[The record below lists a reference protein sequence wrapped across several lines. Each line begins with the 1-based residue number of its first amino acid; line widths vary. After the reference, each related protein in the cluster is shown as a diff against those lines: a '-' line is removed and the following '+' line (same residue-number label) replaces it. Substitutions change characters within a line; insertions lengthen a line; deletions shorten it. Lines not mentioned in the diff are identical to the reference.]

1 MLTLLLDFLVVGG
14 LLGWLSMLLGLLL
27 LRLTLTRRLKKELKP
42 KGEYWE
48 TGTLDFGFLNTIAFA
63 WAIVLPWVQRSV
75 KFRLLYPHLNVKAR
89 ASGLEKVMAY
99 GMIGGLVVLLVFGVI
114 FVLIEP

>member
-1 MLTLLLDFLVVGG
+1 MIAMAGMSAC
-14 LLGWLSMLLGLLL
+14 LSMLLGLLL

-48 TGTLDFGFLNTIAFA
+48 TGTLDFGLLNTVAFA

-75 KFRLLYPHLNVKAR
+75 KFRLIYPDLNVKAR
-89 ASGLEKVMAY
+89 ASGLEKFIAY
-99 GMIGGLVVLLVFGVI
+99 CTIGGCFVFLLLGCI
-114 FVLIEP
+114 FVVMEP

>member
-1 MLTLLLDFLVVGG
+1 MIPLHVVIAIVG
-14 LLGWLSMLLGLLL
+14 LMGCFSMLFGWLL

-48 TGTLDFGFLNTIAFA
+48 TGTLDFGLLNTIAFA

-75 KFRLLYPHLNVKAR
+75 KFRLLYPNLNVKSR
-89 ASGLEKVMAY
+89 ANGFEKAMAY
-99 GMIGGLVVLLVFGVI
+99 STIGGLVVFLLLGVI
-114 FVLIEP
+114 FVLIE